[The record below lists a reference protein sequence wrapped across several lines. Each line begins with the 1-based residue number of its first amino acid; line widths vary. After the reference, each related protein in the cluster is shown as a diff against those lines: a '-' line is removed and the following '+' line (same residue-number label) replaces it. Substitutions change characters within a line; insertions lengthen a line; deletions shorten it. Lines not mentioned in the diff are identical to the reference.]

1 MSKTSDTVLARRRR
15 HARVRARVQG
25 TPERPRLCVFRSLRH
40 IYVQVI
46 DDTQGRTL
54 LAVSTLDPEVQTEAS
69 AVSAASAAAA
79 SAASAAAARS
89 EAGHGKKAQTKSSAA
104 TKGSPE
110 RSESGSA
117 SGAGGASATEG
128 SPERSE
134 SRSASGAGGASAER
148 AERANGKA
156 KTQQAVAVGQVL
168 ARRALA
174 AGIKSVVF
182 DRGGYM
188 YHGRVKALAE
198 AARKGGLDF

>member
-15 HARVRARVQG
+15 HERVRSRVHG
-25 TPERPRLCVFRSLRH
+25 TPERPRVCVFRSLRH

-46 DDTQGRTL
+46 DDTQGHTL
-54 LAVSTLDPEVQTEAS
+54 LAVSTLDPEVQTEVS
-69 AVSAASAAAA
+69 AVAAQAEA
-79 SAASAAAARS
+79 SSS
-89 EAGHGKKAQTKSSAA
+89 KDKKAKA
-104 TKGSPE
+104 TKGSAEAPAE
-110 RSESGSA
+110 QTGKV
-117 SGAGGASATEG
+117 SATTSKG
-128 SPERSE
+128 
-134 SRSASGAGGASAER
+134 
-148 AERANGKA
+148 

>member
-15 HARVRARVQG
+15 HERVRSRVQG

-40 IYVQVI
+40 MYVQVI

-54 LAVSTLDPEVQTEAS
+54 LAVSTLDPEVQAEVTA
-69 AVSAASAAAA
+69 AASAAAA
-79 SAASAAAARS
+79 QP
-89 EAGHGKKAQTKSSAA
+89 EA
-104 TKGSPE
+104 
-110 RSESGSA
+110 
-117 SGAGGASATEG
+117 
-128 SPERSE
+128 
-134 SRSASGAGGASAER
+134 
-148 AERANGKA
+148 GKA
-156 KTQQAVAVGQVL
+156 KAKGKAAKTQPAEAAAEPANDKAKTRQAVAVGHVV

>member
-1 MSKTSDTVLARRRR
+1 MSKTSETVLARRRR
-15 HARVRARVQG
+15 HERVRARVQG

-46 DDTQGRTL
+46 DDTRGHTL

-69 AVSAASAAAA
+69 AA
-79 SAASAAAARS
+79 SAASEAKAAAAQPEAGRGKKKQDKSS
-89 EAGHGKKAQTKSSAA
+89 EASTASTTSAV
-104 TKGSPE
+104 
-110 RSESGSA
+110 
-117 SGAGGASATEG
+117 
-128 SPERSE
+128 
-134 SRSASGAGGASAER
+134 
-148 AERANGKA
+148 NGKA
-156 KTQQAVAVGQVL
+156 KTQLAVAVGHVL

-188 YHGRVKALAE
+188 YHGRVRALAE

>member
-1 MSKTSDTVLARRRR
+1 
-15 HARVRARVQG
+15 
-25 TPERPRLCVFRSLRH
+25 LCVFRSLRH

-46 DDTQGRTL
+46 DDTQGHTL
-54 LAVSTLDPEVQTEAS
+54 LAVSTLDPEVLTE
-69 AVSAASAAAA
+69 
-79 SAASAAAARS
+79 ASAAAARS
-89 EAGHGKKAQTKSSAA
+89 EAGHGKKAKTKSSAA
-104 TKGSPE
+104 TKGSP
-110 RSESGSA
+110 A
-117 SGAGGASATEG
+117 
-128 SPERSE
+128 
-134 SRSASGAGGASAER
+134 ASAER

>member
-1 MSKTSDTVLARRRR
+1 MSKTSETVLARRRR
-15 HARVRARVQG
+15 HERVRARVQG
-25 TPERPRLCVFRSLRH
+25 TSERPRLCVFRSLRH

-46 DDTQGRTL
+46 DDTRGYTL

-69 AVSAASAAAA
+69 AVSEANAVAAQPETGKGKGKGAKAQPSTA
-79 SAASAAAARS
+79 S
-89 EAGHGKKAQTKSSAA
+89 EAPAESAND
-104 TKGSPE
+104 KV
-110 RSESGSA
+110 
-117 SGAGGASATEG
+117 
-128 SPERSE
+128 
-134 SRSASGAGGASAER
+134 
-148 AERANGKA
+148 
-156 KTQQAVAVGQVL
+156 KTRQAVAVGRVL

>member
-15 HARVRARVQG
+15 HERVRARVQG

-46 DDTQGRTL
+46 DDTLGHTL
-54 LAVSTLDPEVQTEAS
+54 LAVSTLDPEVQTEMSAMS
-69 AVSAASAAAA
+69 AVAAQPETGKSKGKGKGAKAQP
-79 SAASAAAARS
+79 SSPS
-89 EAGHGKKAQTKSSAA
+89 EAPAESA
-104 TKGSPE
+104 
-110 RSESGSA
+110 
-117 SGAGGASATEG
+117 
-128 SPERSE
+128 
-134 SRSASGAGGASAER
+134 
-148 AERANGKA
+148 NDKA
-156 KTQQAVAVGQVL
+156 KTRQAVAVGHVL

-174 AGIKSVVF
+174 AGIKKVVF

>member
-15 HARVRARVQG
+15 HERVRARVQG

-46 DDTQGRTL
+46 DDTQGHTL
-54 LAVSTLDPEVQTEAS
+54 LAVSTLDPEVQAEMSAMS
-69 AVSAASAAAA
+69 AVAAQPETSKSKGKGAKTQPTTPGEAPAESAD
-79 SAASAAAARS
+79 
-89 EAGHGKKAQTKSSAA
+89 
-104 TKGSPE
+104 
-110 RSESGSA
+110 
-117 SGAGGASATEG
+117 
-128 SPERSE
+128 
-134 SRSASGAGGASAER
+134 
-148 AERANGKA
+148 GKA
-156 KTQQAVAVGQVL
+156 KTRQAVAVGLVL

>member
-15 HARVRARVQG
+15 HERVRARVQG

-40 IYVQVI
+40 MYVQVI
-46 DDTQGRTL
+46 DDTQGHTL
-54 LAVSTLDPEVQTEAS
+54 VAVSTLDPEVQAEMNTMSTAAAQPEADKGKGKS
-69 AVSAASAAAA
+69 KGKAQPSAAS
-79 SAASAAAARS
+79 
-89 EAGHGKKAQTKSSAA
+89 EAPAK
-104 TKGSPE
+104 P
-110 RSESGSA
+110 
-117 SGAGGASATEG
+117 
-128 SPERSE
+128 
-134 SRSASGAGGASAER
+134 
-148 AERANGKA
+148 ANDKA
-156 KTQQAVAVGQVL
+156 KTRQAVAVGQVL

>member
-1 MSKTSDTVLARRRR
+1 
-15 HARVRARVQG
+15 
-25 TPERPRLCVFRSLRH
+25 LCVFRSLRH

-46 DDTQGRTL
+46 DDTRGHTL

-69 AVSAASAAAA
+69 AAAAQPEASKGKGKGKGAKTQPDAASEVPA
-79 SAASAAAARS
+79 
-89 EAGHGKKAQTKSSAA
+89 
-104 TKGSPE
+104 
-110 RSESGSA
+110 ES
-117 SGAGGASATEG
+117 
-128 SPERSE
+128 
-134 SRSASGAGGASAER
+134 
-148 AERANGKA
+148 ANGKA
-156 KTQQAVAVGQVL
+156 KTRQAVAVGLVL

>member
-15 HARVRARVQG
+15 HERVRARVQG

-46 DDTQGRTL
+46 DDTRGRTL
-54 LAVSTLDPEVQTEAS
+54 LAVSTLDPEVQTEMSAMS
-69 AVSAASAAAA
+69 AVAAQPEAGKGKGKSKDKEAKAQPSTA
-79 SAASAAAARS
+79 S
-89 EAGHGKKAQTKSSAA
+89 EAPAESA
-104 TKGSPE
+104 
-110 RSESGSA
+110 
-117 SGAGGASATEG
+117 
-128 SPERSE
+128 
-134 SRSASGAGGASAER
+134 
-148 AERANGKA
+148 NDKA
-156 KTQQAVAVGQVL
+156 KTRQAVAVGHVL

>member
-15 HARVRARVQG
+15 HERVRSRVQG

-40 IYVQVI
+40 MYVQVI

-54 LAVSTLDPEVQTEAS
+54 LAVSTLDPEVQAEVTA
-69 AVSAASAAAA
+69 AASAAAA
-79 SAASAAAARS
+79 QP
-89 EAGHGKKAQTKSSAA
+89 EADKAKGKG
-104 TKGSPE
+104 KGK
-110 RSESGSA
+110 
-117 SGAGGASATEG
+117 GAKTQ
-128 SPERSE
+128 P
-134 SRSASGAGGASAER
+134 AEAP
-148 AERANGKA
+148 AEPANDKA
-156 KTQQAVAVGQVL
+156 KTRQAVAVGHVV

>member
-15 HARVRARVQG
+15 HERVRARVQG

-46 DDTQGRTL
+46 DDTRGHTL

-69 AVSAASAAAA
+69 AAAAQPEASKGKGKGKGAKTQPDAASEVPA
-79 SAASAAAARS
+79 
-89 EAGHGKKAQTKSSAA
+89 
-104 TKGSPE
+104 
-110 RSESGSA
+110 ES
-117 SGAGGASATEG
+117 
-128 SPERSE
+128 
-134 SRSASGAGGASAER
+134 
-148 AERANGKA
+148 ANGKA
-156 KTQQAVAVGQVL
+156 KTRQAVAVGLVL

>member
-15 HARVRARVQG
+15 HERVRARVQG

-46 DDTQGRTL
+46 DDTRGQTL
-54 LAVSTLDPEVQTEAS
+54 LAVSTLDPEVQTEMS
-69 AVSAASAAAA
+69 AMSAAAA
-79 SAASAAAARS
+79 QPEAGKGKGKSKDKEAKAQPSTAS
-89 EAGHGKKAQTKSSAA
+89 EAPTESA
-104 TKGSPE
+104 
-110 RSESGSA
+110 
-117 SGAGGASATEG
+117 
-128 SPERSE
+128 
-134 SRSASGAGGASAER
+134 
-148 AERANGKA
+148 NDKA
-156 KTQQAVAVGQVL
+156 KTRQAVAVGHVL

>member
-15 HARVRARVQG
+15 HERVRARVQG
-25 TPERPRLCVFRSLRH
+25 TPERPRFGVFRSLRH
-40 IYVQVI
+40 SYVQVI
-46 DDTQGRTL
+46 DDTRGHTL

-69 AVSAASAAAA
+69 AAAAQPEASKGKGKGKGAKTQPDAASEVPA
-79 SAASAAAARS
+79 
-89 EAGHGKKAQTKSSAA
+89 
-104 TKGSPE
+104 
-110 RSESGSA
+110 ES
-117 SGAGGASATEG
+117 
-128 SPERSE
+128 
-134 SRSASGAGGASAER
+134 
-148 AERANGKA
+148 ANGKA
-156 KTQQAVAVGQVL
+156 KTRQAVAVGLVL

>member
-1 MSKTSDTVLARRRR
+1 MSKTSETVLARRRR
-15 HARVRARVQG
+15 HERVRARVQG
-25 TPERPRLCVFRSLRH
+25 TSERPRLCVFRSLRH

-46 DDTQGRTL
+46 DDTRGYTL

-69 AVSAASAAAA
+69 AVSEANAVAAQPETGKGKGKGAKAQP
-79 SAASAAAARS
+79 SAASTAS
-89 EAGHGKKAQTKSSAA
+89 EAPAESAND
-104 TKGSPE
+104 KV
-110 RSESGSA
+110 
-117 SGAGGASATEG
+117 
-128 SPERSE
+128 
-134 SRSASGAGGASAER
+134 
-148 AERANGKA
+148 
-156 KTQQAVAVGQVL
+156 KTRQAVAVGRVL

>member
-1 MSKTSDTVLARRRR
+1 MSKTSETVLARRRR
-15 HARVRARVQG
+15 HERVRSRVQG

-54 LAVSTLDPEVQTEAS
+54 LAVSTLDPEVQTEVTAT
-69 AVSAASAAAA
+69 AAASAAAA
-79 SAASAAAARS
+79 KPEASKGKGKGAKAEPA
-89 EAGHGKKAQTKSSAA
+89 EAQ
-104 TKGSPE
+104 
-110 RSESGSA
+110 
-117 SGAGGASATEG
+117 
-128 SPERSE
+128 
-134 SRSASGAGGASAER
+134 AEP
-148 AERANGKA
+148 ANGKV
-156 KTQQAVAVGQVL
+156 KTREAVAVGHVL

>member
-1 MSKTSDTVLARRRR
+1 MSKTNETALARRRR
-15 HARVRARVQG
+15 HERVRARVQG

-54 LAVSTLDPEVQTEAS
+54 LAVSTLDPEVQAEVTA
-69 AVSAASAAAA
+69 AASAAAA
-79 SAASAAAARS
+79 QP
-89 EAGHGKKAQTKSSAA
+89 EA
-104 TKGSPE
+104 
-110 RSESGSA
+110 
-117 SGAGGASATEG
+117 
-128 SPERSE
+128 
-134 SRSASGAGGASAER
+134 
-148 AERANGKA
+148 GKA
-156 KTQQAVAVGQVL
+156 KAKGKAAKTQPAEAAAEPASDKVKTRQAVAVGHVV

-188 YHGRVKALAE
+188 YHGRVRALAE

>member
-1 MSKTSDTVLARRRR
+1 MSKTSETVLARRHR
-15 HARVRARVQG
+15 HERVRARVHG

-46 DDTQGRTL
+46 DDTRGHTL
-54 LAVSTLDPEVQTEAS
+54 LAVSTLDPEVQTEVS
-69 AVSAASAAAA
+69 AVAAQAEA
-79 SAASAAAARS
+79 SS
-89 EAGHGKKAQTKSSAA
+89 GKEKQGKA
-104 TKGSPE
+104 TKE
-110 RSESGSA
+110 
-117 SGAGGASATEG
+117 GAAD
-128 SPERSE
+128 
-134 SRSASGAGGASAER
+134 
-148 AERANGKA
+148 NKA
-156 KTQQAVAVGQVL
+156 KTRQAVAVGHVL

>member
-1 MSKTSDTVLARRRR
+1 MSKTSETVLARRRR
-15 HARVRARVQG
+15 HERVRARVHG

-46 DDTQGRTL
+46 DDTRGHTL

-69 AVSAASAAAA
+69 AVAAQVEA
-79 SAASAAAARS
+79 SS
-89 EAGHGKKAQTKSSAA
+89 GKEKQDKA
-104 TKGSPE
+104 TKE
-110 RSESGSA
+110 VA
-117 SGAGGASATEG
+117 VKD
-128 SPERSE
+128 
-134 SRSASGAGGASAER
+134 
-148 AERANGKA
+148 KA
-156 KTQQAVAVGQVL
+156 KTQQAVAVGHVL

>member
-15 HARVRARVQG
+15 HERVRARVHG

-46 DDTQGRTL
+46 DDTRGHTL
-54 LAVSTLDPEVQTEAS
+54 LAVSTLDPEVQIEMNAMAT
-69 AVSAASAAAA
+69 VAAP
-79 SAASAAAARS
+79 
-89 EAGHGKKAQTKSSAA
+89 
-104 TKGSPE
+104 PE
-110 RSESGSA
+110 
-117 SGAGGASATEG
+117 
-128 SPERSE
+128 
-134 SRSASGAGGASAER
+134 
-148 AERANGKA
+148 NGKGKGKGKGKGA
-156 KTQQAVAVGQVL
+156 KEQPSTAGEAPAAPANDKVKTRQAMAVGQVV

>member
-15 HARVRARVQG
+15 HERVRARVHG

-54 LAVSTLDPEVQTEAS
+54 LAVSTLDPEVQTEVTAAANVAS
-69 AVSAASAAAA
+69 AQPEAAK
-79 SAASAAAARS
+79 
-89 EAGHGKKAQTKSSAA
+89 GKGKSKGAKAQ
-104 TKGSPE
+104 
-110 RSESGSA
+110 
-117 SGAGGASATEG
+117 
-128 SPERSE
+128 
-134 SRSASGAGGASAER
+134 SAEAP
-148 AERANGKA
+148 AEPANDKV
-156 KTQQAVAVGQVL
+156 KTRQAVAVGHVL
-168 ARRALA
+168 ARRALD